1 MPHLEFMGQ
10 VLSARGID
18 PAVVKVKAVVEAR
31 ERRNAA
37 EVRSFL
43 GLVNFT
49 ARFTCQQ
56 YQHPYANLQRMENYL
71 CGISNSN
78 NRLMS

>member
-1 MPHLEFMGQ
+1 MGH

-18 PAVVKVKAVVEAR
+18 PAVVKVKAVVETR
-31 ERRNAA
+31 EPKNAA

-43 GLVNFT
+43 GVVNFT
-49 ARFTCQQ
+49 ARFTSQQ
-56 YQHPYANLQRMENYL
+56 YQHPYANLQRMENHL
-71 CGISNSN
+71 CGNRNNN